1 MPDRS
6 RGVAAAAKG
15 RVEQRNEQ
23 THIRQPREQ
32 WQKADDRKRKPA
44 TSDEQTDDHERKPHY
59 DT

>member
-1 MPDRS
+1 MPEGLPDER
-6 RGVAAAAKG
+6 RKD
-15 RVEQRNEQ
+15 
-23 THIRQPREQ
+23 THICQPCEQ